1 MRRFSAFT
9 LLRLIA
15 AMLAAWLASTSL
27 AAAHASL
34 TATVPADGA
43 VVPSAP
49 QRFSLSFSEPVS
61 PLTLRLI
68 RPDGAAV
75 PLARY
80 AVRDRTVE
88 IAAPDELS
96 DGTHVLAWRVVS
108 ADGHPVGGSLIF
120 SVREPSAAPPPV
132 AEPYDRTVRAGL
144 WATKVALYAGLFV
157 GIGGVFA
164 IAWLFPRS
172 RPGQGAVAA
181 ALAVG
186 FAGTALSSPFQG
198 LDALGADAAHFL
210 QLSVWS
216 AGMGTSYGRTVLGML
231 VAVLLAALSLLVSS
245 RALARLLSL
254 AALLCGAG
262 ALALSGHAGAAE
274 PQWLTRPSVLLH
286 AATIALWAGALL
298 PLGLALHS
306 GAEDA
311 GIALRRFSAFIPP
324 AVLVLVLAGV
334 ALAVV
339 QVETPSALADTA
351 YGRLLVAKLALVAVL
366 FALAAWNRWRLT
378 ARALTGEGASRR
390 ALARVIAAETLIIL
404 VIFAIAAGWRFTPPP
419 RALAIAAALPAEGH
433 IHALDAMADV
443 TVTPGRAGPV
453 SISAVLM
460 SGEFGPL
467 DAKEVT
473 FVLSN
478 PAAGIEPFRRKAARP
493 GDGSWRADDVVLP
506 LPGAW
511 TVRIDILVTDFDIV
525 RIAGEVQIRP

>member
-15 AMLAAWLASTSL
+15 AMLAAWLASMSL

-144 WATKVALYAGLFV
+144 WATKVTLYAGLFV
-157 GIGGVFA
+157 GVGGVFA

-245 RALARLLSL
+245 RPLARLLSL

-274 PQWLTRPSVLLH
+274 PQWLTRPSVFLH
-286 AATIALWAGALL
+286 AATIALWTGALL
-298 PLGLALHS
+298 PLGHALHS

-351 YGRLLVAKLALVAVL
+351 YGRLLVAK
-366 FALAAWNRWRLT
+366 
-378 ARALTGEGASRR
+378 
-390 ALARVIAAETLIIL
+390 
-404 VIFAIAAGWRFTPPP
+404 PP
-419 RALAIAAALPAEGH
+419 
-433 IHALDAMADV
+433 
-443 TVTPGRAGPV
+443 
-453 SISAVLM
+453 S
-460 SGEFGPL
+460 
-467 DAKEVT
+467 
-473 FVLSN
+473 
-478 PAAGIEPFRRKAARP
+478 
-493 GDGSWRADDVVLP
+493 
-506 LPGAW
+506 
-511 TVRIDILVTDFDIV
+511 
-525 RIAGEVQIRP
+525 